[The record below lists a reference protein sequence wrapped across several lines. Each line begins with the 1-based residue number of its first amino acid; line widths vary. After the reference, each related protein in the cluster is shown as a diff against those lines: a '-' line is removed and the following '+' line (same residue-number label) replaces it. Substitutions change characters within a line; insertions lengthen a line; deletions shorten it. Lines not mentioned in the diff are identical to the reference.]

1 MTQGKFNEFNF
12 KFSWQDL
19 KLFIKEYL
27 FVNEER
33 YDCNEFM
40 CSYLND
46 LDGIFLR
53 LEQEI
58 DALEKTHSYI
68 KKIRKNAEE
77 INSLMTL
84 GN

>member
-1 MTQGKFNEFNF
+1 M
-12 KFSWQDL
+12 
-19 KLFIKEYL
+19 
-27 FVNEER
+27 FVNE
-33 YDCNEFM
+33 DSLQSKFM

-58 DALEKTHSYI
+58 DALEKTHSCM
-68 KKIRKNAEE
+68 KKIRKNAAE
-77 INSLMTL
+77 INSLMIL